1 MFDVNS
7 VWPNW
12 NWKEVAAVIER
23 IAPEIQDLFVDRI
36 VVPARPEFPNGYLKS
51 EWVIRLTGRK
61 AERSL
66 LVSTRARHPY
76 IGLFVEKGPQ
86 AATTATKSAFD
97 QALSKHLKGSKLVS
111 CRTLPKERCVVF
123 DFSGNPDGDLTLVI
137 SMIPATPEALLVK
150 RPKPMDTTW
159 SVIARSR
166 LLRGKGEDTPK
177 EALLFT
183 PPDGA
188 RAPVDMPIR
197 EELRS
202 LKSILQQLETNT
214 DKEAFVL
221 RLQESERKVRD
232 LSKQTKDRV
241 RQSEVAKAESQR
253 EADWQRYGDLL
264 KANMGMLSK
273 SGNSVLEREVL
284 NFETDEKIK
293 IPCDPKLDL
302 RQQVEKFFSLAQRKS
317 RRASEAQN
325 RIQMF
330 TEILER
336 LKRDETILL
345 SLRENFGATDK
356 PDWKKLEEVE
366 HHLRGGI
373 AKPVAGT
380 SSKDKR
386 KGAWLGKSF
395 VSKDGWAVWAGRSK
409 DENLE
414 LTFKHA
420 RGNDMW
426 LHVRGRPGSHAVIPV
441 QPGKSIPLETLLDA
455 ANIVIHYSNGQN
467 WGKTEVDYTFKK
479 YVKRIKDS
487 TEASYT
493 NNKTLIVELDPQRM
507 KRLLGGES

>member
-1 MFDVNS
+1 
-7 VWPNW
+7 
-12 NWKEVAAVIER
+12 
-23 IAPEIQDLFVDRI
+23 
-36 VVPARPEFPNGYLKS
+36 
-51 EWVIRLTGRK
+51 
-61 AERSL
+61 
-66 LVSTRARHPY
+66 
-76 IGLFVEKGPQ
+76 
-86 AATTATKSAFD
+86 
-97 QALSKHLKGSKLVS
+97 
-111 CRTLPKERCVVF
+111 
-123 DFSGNPDGDLTLVI
+123 
-137 SMIPATPEALLVK
+137 
-150 RPKPMDTTW
+150 
-159 SVIARSR
+159 VIARSR